1 MFSLSPDAVI
11 QRLQHGAEQETI
23 VIIETA
29 LAAPEALVDDAAAR
43 AFHPIGP
50 HYPGIRAALSSALR
64 DAVVNALRRFIAT
77 LYRVESRD
85 WEAECY
91 YSLVTT
97 PPERLA
103 PIQRFPHFD
112 GCEEDRFAALLFLC
126 PETFG
131 GTSFYRHRSTGFETV
146 GASRFEAYKT
156 SLEADVK
163 RFGLPHPSYIDEGG
177 PMFERIARYD
187 AAMNRMLIYRGKA
200 LHCSAVAAPARLSPD
215 PRRGRLTLNVFLSP
229 RRSAQ

>member
-1 MFSLSPDAVI
+1 MFHLSPDAVI

-23 VIIETA
+23 VIMDTA
-29 LAAPEALVDDAAAR
+29 IAAPEALVDDAAAR

-50 HYPGIRAALSSALR
+50 YYPGVRAALDPVLHDTIVSALSR
-64 DAVVNALRRFIAT
+64 LTAT
-77 LYRVESRD
+77 LYGVESRD
-85 WEAECY
+85 WAAECY

-103 PIQRFPHFD
+103 PIQRLPHFD

-146 GASRFEAYKT
+146 GAARFAAYKN

-163 RFGLPHPSYIDEGG
+163 RFGLPHPSYIDEGA
-177 PMFERIARYD
+177 PIFERIARYD